1 MSNIGL
7 PPEKK
12 KPKNIYNFSSQ
23 NIRRFHNNVAIIIIA
38 YYPECLDYQRLN
50 YENIKTQ
57 KLPQK
62 IFKRFKSQIDQVK
75 Y

>member
-7 PPEKK
+7 PPTKK

-23 NIRRFHNNVAIIIIA
+23 NIIRFHNKVAIIIIA
-38 YYPECLDYQRLN
+38 YYPECLNYHRLI
-50 YENIKTQ
+50 YENIKRQ
-57 KLPQK
+57 KLPKK
-62 IFKRFKSQIDQVK
+62 IFKRFKSQIDRVK

>member
-12 KPKNIYNFSSQ
+12 KPKKYNFSSQ
-23 NIRRFHNNVAIIIIA
+23 NIIRFHNKVAIIFIA
-38 YYPECLDYQRLN
+38 YYPECLDYHRLN